1 VPFLPL
7 ERQHVRCA
15 LAGLLRDRRASG
27 LLSGEFGDLRWDDL
41 VLDYLTHRVEFEADG
56 VGFALEG
63 AKEARVAVARHVSGP
78 LRSILQR
85 PEHSGST
92 AVKLRVVGSVDSGAL
107 EAVSA

>member
-1 VPFLPL
+1 
-7 ERQHVRCA
+7 
-15 LAGLLRDRRASG
+15 
-27 LLSGEFGDLRWDDL
+27 
-41 VLDYLTHRVEFEADG
+41 
-56 VGFALEG
+56 
-63 AKEARVAVARHVSGP
+63 VAVARHVSGP